1 MKIRVVLLLAMLC
14 PLAMAQ
20 QNALVVQQQ
29 FSAAG
34 SSAWFPVAGYTNHT
48 LTWSQVGS
56 TTVVGCA
63 VQIDSSPV
71 NSGSGTAGGI
81 IASQPATT
89 NGTTTATSTT
99 ASYARITATG
109 CSAGTIKVTY
119 SAVNGALSKGGG
131 SGGIYSGTAPIVVSG
146 NTISCPTCG
155 VGAIPFQ
162 TNSVNNT
169 SQTGL
174 NLLTSTVNAVGL
186 TVTPTNPGTNT
197 ETFEITGAAYNGNAA
212 TATNVP
218 FSGLTV
224 PTANLV
230 LAPSSPYTN
239 TFTSADFGASPTAGI
254 WNFGTASASSTDT
267 STILNVASGTS
278 YEHPA
283 SFNVDGFSS
292 LLVCAIGGG
301 SHVGETLFGNIT
313 SSHPLN
319 SCNYLAQPSGGI
331 GATGPYSKVTIFNN
345 TNLNTSLTLMHNNTT
360 GQSGNEILRI
370 LSAAGLGTG
379 LKYLTM
385 CANTTNLDGTCNG
398 TVTHIFDDYGNI
410 TLTGSLVMTNTTL
423 APADIATCGTNA
435 LPSLSAGQSGWGFD
449 TIANGCVFKTNNNAA
464 GWVAPG
470 GSGTVTSSSSA
481 QYQMAMFSTAT
492 NIQGITFGAGTTLQG
507 STTNPTATATPTL
520 GVAGTTAGGLT
531 LASVNAGTLGEIVLA
546 PASGIT
552 LYGTSSGSAAIT
564 VSSAGVLALPSAT
577 TATSMSLTTPVLGT
591 PTSGTI
597 TNLTGTCT
605 NCTASNASAVN
616 SNTFPAASG
625 FTSGGLFYASSA
637 SAAATSA
644 LATQYGVV
652 LGGGAG
658 AAPQFTAAGA
668 ANMPLVGAGSANP
681 GFSTIGWLSSATQWG
696 IPYMST
702 ATQMSTTAALTA
714 NALIK
719 AGSAAAP
726 AVSSVI
732 DNGTVVALTEG
743 ETVSP
748 TSTSQVGLIINNPTS
763 TSVNIANFQVN
774 GTNELQIGNT
784 GQLTLGTG
792 GCTMGTGWGSCG
804 GTGTDGTPAAN
815 FGFLDASS
823 AVNTYRWNVN
833 NLTQTQQ
840 LPQTSVLHSNFT
852 NSNTTFTTVGDG
864 TRNWSWPVAANQ
876 DYYLD
881 CTFTYEGATATSNSP
896 NIQITGPAAPTAV
909 YYTVEGTNGTTFV
922 SANANAFSTSLDP
935 FGTLG
940 SFSSVYSAHIY
951 MGLSNGTTAGNVV
964 VQAKNTTSTDVLTIY
979 GGSVC
984 RFQ

>member
-1 MKIRVVLLLAMLC
+1 MKIRVVLLLIAL
-14 PLAMAQ
+14 LTTGAMAQ

-34 SSAWFPVAGYTNHT
+34 QSAWLPVAGYTNFT
-48 LTWSQVGS
+48 LTWSQVGAS
-56 TTVVGCA
+56 AVTGCTVQV
-63 VQIDSSPV
+63 DSSPI
-71 NSGSGTAGGI
+71 NSGSGTAGGLVT
-81 IASQPATT
+81 SQSCNT
-89 NGTTTATSTT
+89 NGTTTVTGSS
-99 ASYARITATG
+99 ASYGRINVTAITG
-109 CSAGTIKVTY
+109 GTIKVTL

-658 AAPQFTAAGA
+658 AAPQFTAAGTL
-668 ANMPLVGAGSANP
+668 NMPLVGQGAANP
-681 GFSTIGWLSSATQWG
+681 IFGTVTYPTSSIATSGG
-696 IPYMST
+696 IPYFS
-702 ATQMSTTAALTA
+702 STTAM
-714 NALIK
+714 
-719 AGSAAAP
+719 S
-726 AVSSVI
+726 
-732 DNGTVVALTEG
+732 
-743 ETVSP
+743 
-748 TSTSQVGLIINNPTS
+748 
-763 TSVNIANFQVN
+763 
-774 GTNELQIGNT
+774 
-784 GQLTLGTG
+784 
-792 GCTMGTGWGSCG
+792 
-804 GTGTDGTPAAN
+804 
-815 FGFLDASS
+815 SS
-823 AVNTYRWNVN
+823 AL
-833 NLTQTQQ
+833 LTHYG
-840 LPQTSVLHSNFT
+840 V
-852 NSNTTFTTVGDG
+852 
-864 TRNWSWPVAANQ
+864 
-876 DYYLD
+876 
-881 CTFTYEGATATSNSP
+881 
-896 NIQITGPAAPTAV
+896 
-909 YYTVEGTNGTTFV
+909 
-922 SANANAFSTSLDP
+922 
-935 FGTLG
+935 
-940 SFSSVYSAHIY
+940 
-951 MGLSNGTTAGNVV
+951 
-964 VQAKNTTSTDVLTIY
+964 IY
-979 GGSVC
+979 GGGSGAAPVSMAAERTFLWSARLPC
-984 RFQ
+984 PRAQRLLIPVLLPRVVYFTPRHLRRSLAEQH